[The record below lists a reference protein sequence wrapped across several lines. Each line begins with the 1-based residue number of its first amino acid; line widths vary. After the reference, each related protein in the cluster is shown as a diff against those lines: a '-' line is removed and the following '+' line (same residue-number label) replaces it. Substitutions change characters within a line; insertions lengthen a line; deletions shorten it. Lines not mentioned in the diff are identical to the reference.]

1 MTRINMIK
9 YGFKRW
15 PEEDFTDDG
24 SRFTCYKVGDR
35 VRVSKTIWNEMV
47 YLNARIDS
55 GKLDWETYS
64 KLPHYGIISKL
75 NGVTIASLTEDDLQE
90 LYENCLTYEAEYIDA
105 EEHMVCPTADEVRE
119 QCLKIR
125 AHYQEQLDE
134 LTGLINANVVALLFK
149 LSDYNRKDF
158 KSYFETIK
166 SRATGYDPEK
176 CIANKDSAWGQQFV
190 KPTNNDLV
198 DHWYYDQL
206 IKMIKVCTA

>member
-24 SRFTCYKVGDR
+24 SRFTCYKVGNK
-35 VRVSKTIWNEMV
+35 VCVSKTIWNEMV

-55 GKLDWETYS
+55 GTLDWETYS

-90 LYENCLTYEAEYIDA
+90 LYENCLAYEAEYVDA
-105 EEHMVCPTADEVRE
+105 EELIVYPTAEEVRA

-134 LTGLINANVVALLFK
+134 LTDLINANAVALLFK
-149 LSDYNRKDF
+149 LSDYNRKDL
-158 KSYFETIK
+158 KSYFETIR
-166 SRATGYDPEK
+166 SRATGYDPDK
-176 CIANKDSAWGQQFV
+176 CIAAKDSAWGLQFV

-198 DHWYYDQL
+198 DHWYYDQ
-206 IKMIKVCTA
+206 IIRMIKICTD